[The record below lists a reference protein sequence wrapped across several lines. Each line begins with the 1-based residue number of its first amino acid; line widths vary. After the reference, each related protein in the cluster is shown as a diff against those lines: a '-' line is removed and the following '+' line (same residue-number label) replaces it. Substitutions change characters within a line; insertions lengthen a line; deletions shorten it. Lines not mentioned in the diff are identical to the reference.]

1 MKLLLDT
8 HSFIWWNSAPE
19 FLSKQALALLEDE
32 ANEPV
37 ISAVNIWEIQIK
49 NAAGKMDLTVPLEN
63 IVKTYSENGIEI
75 LPVYASHI
83 LQLNSLADH
92 HRDPFDRMLVAQA
105 QIEDLL
111 ILSRDSEFSKYPV
124 RVVW

>member
-8 HSFIWWNSAPE
+8 HTFIWWNSTPE
-19 FLSKQALALLEDE
+19 RLSKQALALLEDE

-37 ISAVNIWEIQIK
+37 ISVVNIWEIQIK
-49 NAAGKMDLTVPLEN
+49 NAAGKLDLNMSLES

-83 LQLNSLADH
+83 LRLNDLPDH
-92 HRDPFDRMLVAQA
+92 HHDPFDRILIAQA
-105 QIEDLL
+105 IVENMT
-111 ILSRDSEFSKYPV
+111 IISKDPKLKQYPV
-124 RVVW
+124 TVIW

>member
-92 HRDPFDRMLVAQA
+92 HRDPFDRILVAQA
-105 QIEDLL
+105 LVENMVI
-111 ILSRDSEFSKYPV
+111 ISKDAKIKQYPV
-124 RVVW
+124 TVVW

>member
-37 ISAVNIWEIQIK
+37 ISVVNIWEIQIK

-92 HRDPFDRMLVAQA
+92 HRDPFDRILVAQA
-105 QIEDLL
+105 LVKDMTI
-111 ILSRDSEFSKYPV
+111 ISKDAKIKQYPV
-124 RVVW
+124 TVVW